1 MGNPLTALKNWF
13 RRLRDGWKRPRYR
26 PELHYM
32 RGHPSGVAPP
42 DAGDRRKTPDS
53 AKR

>member
-1 MGNPLTALKNWF
+1 MRNPLTALKNWL

-32 RGHPSGVAPP
+32 RGHPSGHAPTP
-42 DAGDRRKTPDS
+42 GGRRKAKDG